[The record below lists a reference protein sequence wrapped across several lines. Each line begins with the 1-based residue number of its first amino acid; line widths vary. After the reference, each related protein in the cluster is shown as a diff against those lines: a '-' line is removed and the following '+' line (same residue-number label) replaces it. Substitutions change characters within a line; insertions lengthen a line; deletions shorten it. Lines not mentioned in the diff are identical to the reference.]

1 MAPLT
6 PRRVFALL
14 MLIGVALCIVDI
26 LQIPASAQT
35 TSQHNPSA
43 SVSHTRAIKRTWQ
56 TGPASMPLQTE
67 VVPPHPASIPPI
79 IRGQAPATPEGKRAA
94 GLAGNL
100 SGSALA
106 ATRTPAGRRYNE
118 VTQGK
123 QARPSAPYVDPDK
136 KALED
141 LRQLR
146 EDTDARRAFYENL
159 RRTVQQVRSG
169 EKVTLRPTSS
179 SPQNPD
185 PPNY

>member
-106 ATRTPAGRRYNE
+106 ATRTPA
-118 VTQGK
+118 
-123 QARPSAPYVDPDK
+123 
-136 KALED
+136 
-141 LRQLR
+141 
-146 EDTDARRAFYENL
+146 
-159 RRTVQQVRSG
+159 
-169 EKVTLRPTSS
+169 
-179 SPQNPD
+179 
-185 PPNY
+185 